1 MKKRI
6 VTLLLA
12 LVLILSI
19 SGNTLALGQEET
31 SDGEVVILAAVS
43 ISCGLTHVSGSS
55 YRPWATATTGTSDT
69 ISASFRLYRVVGGTE
84 TLVSSGSNSTT
95 GTSVT
100 ASKTVTLSA
109 GTYKIYA
116 TGTSSTATA
125 NTNQS
130 YTVS

>member
-125 NTNQS
+125 NTNKS

>member
-12 LVLILSI
+12 LVLVLSI
-19 SGNTLALGQEET
+19 SGNTLALGQDVT
-31 SDGEVVILAAVS
+31 SDGEFVILAAVS

-125 NTNQS
+125 NTSKN

>member
-12 LVLILSI
+12 LVLVLSI
-19 SGNTLALGQEET
+19 SGNTLALGQDVT

-125 NTNQS
+125 NTSKN

>member
-6 VTLLLA
+6 ATLLLA
-12 LVLILSI
+12 LALLLSI
-19 SGNTLALGQEET
+19 SGNTLAVGQDNT
-31 SDGEVVILAAVS
+31 DDGTVVILAAVS

-55 YRPWATATTGTSDT
+55 YRPWATATTATTDT

-84 TLVSSGSNSTT
+84 TLVTSGSNSAT

-125 NTNQS
+125 NTNKS

>member
-12 LVLILSI
+12 LVLVLSI
-19 SGNTLALGQEET
+19 SGNTLALGQDVT

-55 YRPWATATTGTSDT
+55 YRPWATASTGTSDT

-125 NTNQS
+125 NTSKN